1 MTDYELQ
8 MTRIKKLEVQPGI
21 EIGYEELGT
30 GDKYVLC
37 TQMGFNEQ
45 FYARKFADHG
55 YHVFLLWNRGSGPS
69 SPATE
74 DFGPGWYDVWAD
86 DVISF
91 ADKKGIDK
99 FVYTGNSHGA
109 GTGWHLLL
117 RHQERVTAFIAF
129 VPGPHNIEEGS
140 SNLREIASKHPEI
153 NFLSDNW
160 KDPAILKRRAGYEEY
175 GEECRRHQLEMN
187 YGRPL
192 KKLGTEEKLK
202 EALSTIKTPTLIVG
216 GMEDMISRPDL
227 MLRSA
232 KALPNCKLI
241 IYSGLGHS
249 GPAQDITEDTVPEC
263 LFFLKN
269 VAENPGKA
277 YAKVLED

>member
-99 FVYTGNSHGA
+99 FVYT
-109 GTGWHLLL
+109 
-117 RHQERVTAFIAF
+117 
-129 VPGPHNIEEGS
+129 
-140 SNLREIASKHPEI
+140 
-153 NFLSDNW
+153 
-160 KDPAILKRRAGYEEY
+160 
-175 GEECRRHQLEMN
+175 
-187 YGRPL
+187 
-192 KKLGTEEKLK
+192 
-202 EALSTIKTPTLIVG
+202 
-216 GMEDMISRPDL
+216 
-227 MLRSA
+227 
-232 KALPNCKLI
+232 
-241 IYSGLGHS
+241 
-249 GPAQDITEDTVPEC
+249 
-263 LFFLKN
+263 
-269 VAENPGKA
+269 
-277 YAKVLED
+277 

>member
-91 ADKKGIDK
+91 ADKKGIDR

-117 RHQERVTAFIAF
+117 KHQERVTAFIAF

-160 KDPAILKRRAGYEEY
+160 KDPAQPWHY
-175 GEECRRHQLEMN
+175 GTGADVVNGEIR
-187 YGRPL
+187 YPYAV
-192 KKLGTEEKLK
+192 TE
-202 EALSTIKTPTLIVG
+202 
-216 GMEDMISRPDL
+216 
-227 MLRSA
+227 
-232 KALPNCKLI
+232 
-241 IYSGLGHS
+241 
-249 GPAQDITEDTVPEC
+249 AQA
-263 LFFLKN
+263 N
-269 VAENPGKA
+269 AAENKYVVIPIHYNRFSGIMG
-277 YAKVLED
+277 LR